1 MNEIATSKSYHHGN
15 LRAELLDTA
24 IEQLREAGVEDLSLR
39 ALARAIGV
47 SQTAPYRHFGDKS
60 ELLAA
65 MATCGYR
72 DLLDALRR
80 AGAATGDC
88 PQEQLFA
95 FAHAYV
101 DYAARNPQLFKLMF
115 GPAVQ
120 PTVNIPSCVKPVATP
135 CNWCR
140 TSCSAAWTAAY
151 FDTLMTSPIWLM
163 PHGPVFMAC
172 PHCSLMRRT
181 CSNATLICSARSTW
195 ASVFSWTASV
205 PPSPEHLANGKR
217 QRDYS
222 GEKHSVRGSRRRED
236 HAAND
241 VAF

>member
-1 MNEIATSKSYHHGN
+1 MNEIATARSYHHGN

-24 IEQLREAGVEDLSLR
+24 IEQLRETGVEDLSLR

-72 DLLDALRR
+72 DLLDALRQ

-120 PTVNIPSCVKPVATP
+120 PTVKYPELREASRDTLQLVQDILQRGVDSGVFRHVDDIAYMAN
-135 CNWCR
+135 
-140 TSCSAAWTAAY
+140 AAWSSIY
-151 FDTLMTSPIWLM
+151 GLSTLLVDAPDLFERYIDLQRQVDLGVRIFLDGLSP
-163 PHGPVFMAC
+163 A
-172 PHCSLMRRT
+172 
-181 CSNATLICSARSTW
+181 
-195 ASVFSWTASV
+195 
-205 PPSPEHLANGKR
+205 PERKA
-217 QRDYS
+217 
-222 GEKHSVRGSRRRED
+222 
-236 HAAND
+236 
-241 VAF
+241 

>member
-1 MNEIATSKSYHHGN
+1 MNDIATSKGYHHGN

-65 MATCGYR
+65 MATYGYR
-72 DLLDALRR
+72 NLLDALRQ
-80 AGAATGDC
+80 AGAAAGDC

-120 PTVNIPSCVKPVATP
+120 PTVKYPELREASRDTLQLVQDILQRGVDSGVFRHVDDIAYMAN
-135 CNWCR
+135 
-140 TSCSAAWTAAY
+140 AAWSSIYGLSTLLVDAPDLFERYIDLQRQVDLGVRIFLDGLSPAA
-151 FDTLMTSPIWLM
+151 
-163 PHGPVFMAC
+163 
-172 PHCSLMRRT
+172 
-181 CSNATLICSARSTW
+181 
-195 ASVFSWTASV
+195 
-205 PPSPEHLANGKR
+205 E
-217 QRDYS
+217 
-222 GEKHSVRGSRRRED
+222 
-236 HAAND
+236 
-241 VAF
+241 